1 MIEMGRKEIRI
12 TVLVAAIIT
21 TVFTVYSNVHSD
33 VMTDEGDRIGHPE
46 SLEDCYEYS
55 GVDRQFCIADI
66 AEIRGEIGICNKIS
80 GNYSEIHIFCVSRIE
95 GDREGCRRIE
105 DRKLREVCLDN
116 IKMKNEWN
124 VSNDGG

>member
-12 TVLVAAIIT
+12 TVLVAAILT
-21 TVFTVYSNVHSD
+21 TVLTVYSNVNSD
-33 VMTDEGDRIGHPE
+33 VRTDEGDRIGHPE
-46 SLEDCYEYS
+46 SLEDCYEYR

-66 AEIRGEIGICNKIS
+66 AEIRGEREMCDKIS
-80 GNYSEIHIFCVSRIE
+80 NSYPEISLFCVSRIE

-105 DRKLREVCLDN
+105 DGKLREVCLDN